1 MALREELA
9 LSALPE
15 SVGLGR
21 HFLRRTLKRWQ
32 LPDDTIDSATL
43 LVSEALTNAVV
54 HASPPVSL
62 VVRSDGDLL
71 VEVHDGDSTPA
82 LTSVESAGL
91 QSLIRDPDLEA
102 ENGRGLAM
110 IAMLATRWGITAER
124 EGKTVWFTLDVPQVA

>member
-1 MALREELA
+1 MTLREELA
-9 LSALPE
+9 LSAAPE

-21 HFLRRTLKRWQ
+21 HFLRRTLKRWH

-54 HASPPVSL
+54 HACPPVSL

-71 VEVHDGDSTPA
+71 VEVHDGDPTPA

-91 QSLIRDPDLEA
+91 ESLIHNPDLEA

-110 IAMLATRWGITAER
+110 IAMLASRWGITAER
-124 EGKTVWFTLDVPQVA
+124 DGKTVWFALELPRMA